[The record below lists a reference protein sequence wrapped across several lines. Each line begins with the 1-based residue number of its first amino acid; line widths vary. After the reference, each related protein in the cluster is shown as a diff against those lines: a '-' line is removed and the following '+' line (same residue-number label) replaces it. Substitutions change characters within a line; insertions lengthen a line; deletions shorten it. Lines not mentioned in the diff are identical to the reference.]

1 MVEFFNSIYK
11 KNNEMKS
18 YYQLIE
24 MNNVYQDLMV
34 LQNQSITVN
43 SLAHLNII
51 INRSFD
57 FYFFVIEIHIPT
69 AFILFVHVGEAVV
82 YATSFHVYVDGR

>member
-1 MVEFFNSIYK
+1 
-11 KNNEMKS
+11 MKS
-18 YYQLIE
+18 YYQLIG

-43 SLAHLNII
+43 SLTHLNII

-57 FYFFVIEIHIPT
+57 IYCFVIEIHIPT
-69 AFILFVHVGEAVV
+69 SFILFVHVGEAVV
-82 YATSFHVYVDGR
+82 YATSFHVYVDRR